1 MQPKTPIEKVPVSKP
16 VRNSLRRE
24 IFQLTEGED
33 FTIRVPAFK
42 EGSESDADA
51 AVRVGRKLR
60 EKYSRYV
67 TDARQQTGKS
77 YNCNTSREWVGG
89 QWVDEDHPDFSGYKG
104 PMANGRIYVSG
115 HFIVT
120 YQIICKG

>member
-1 MQPKTPIEKVPVSKP
+1 MPPKTTIEKVIVAKP

-33 FTIRVPAFK
+33 FTIREPAFI
-42 EGSESDADA
+42 EGSESESDA

-67 TDARQQTGKS
+67 TDARQQTGKT
-77 YNCNTSREWVGG
+77 YTCNTCREWTAGE
-89 QWVDEDHPDFSGYKG
+89 WISEEHPLFSTYHGAK
-104 PMANGRIYVSG
+104 ANDRLWLPGHYV
-115 HFIVT
+115 VT